1 VAKPLVQADHL
12 SLLPCTHRLSSASS
26 QHRFWCIN
34 IDRTALL
41 FIVKRLALGFILITL
56 TSGILLLSDWNR
68 RSESR
73 QAMPRIAILQH
84 ASQAVLDEGVQG
96 IEQGLAEEGFTN
108 GQTIAIQRFNAEN
121 DSPTENAIAR
131 EVSDGRFD
139 MVVTASTLSL
149 QAVAGAN
156 RAGRSKHVFGLVIDP
171 FGAGVGISREDPL
184 DHPKHLVGFG
194 SMQPVGEA
202 FRLAKQF
209 LPSLST
215 VGVVWN
221 PAESNSEAATRK
233 ARQASLDLGIRLLE
247 ATVDNSSGVAEAAGS
262 LISRG
267 VQALWVGGDV
277 TVLVA
282 LDGMIAAAK
291 KAGIPVFTNVP
302 PSAQRGA
309 LFDFGAN
316 LQEVGRLTGVLAA
329 DVLHGADPAA
339 IPVKNV
345 VPEMLIIN
353 PAALTGLRESWQLPE
368 EVRRRADAVVDGTV
382 LRKKARALRT
392 PSPGRTYKIGI
403 AYFGPDP
410 GVEAGMQGLQDG
422 LGKLGFVQGQNLHI
436 VKSHAQGE
444 MGNVASILQNYAN
457 QDLDLIVPMTTPLL
471 TGAIGLVKTKP
482 AVFTVVYDP
491 IAAGAGKTRE
501 DHVANITGVG
511 SFPPIPDTVKLIR
524 DLVPGVRTVGTVYNN
539 SEANSRKVIAVAR
552 EEFRRQGIRLE
563 EVAIT
568 NTSEVFQAAQVLTG
582 RNIQAFWITG
592 DNTVLQAF
600 EGVVKVA
607 DDNRLPLIINDPEF
621 TDRGALACAGLGF
634 YQSGYAAAT
643 LAARVLLGEHPKHI
657 PIEEVAVK
665 KLVLNEKVARR
676 LGITFSAE
684 LIKAAT
690 P

>member
-1 VAKPLVQADHL
+1 M
-12 SLLPCTHRLSSASS
+12 
-26 QHRFWCIN
+26 I
-34 IDRTALL
+34 
-41 FIVKRLALGFILITL
+41 FIIKRLALGFFLIVL

-68 RSESR
+68 RSDSR
-73 QAMPRIAILQH
+73 QVIPRIAILQH
-84 ASQAVLDEGVQG
+84 ASQPVLDEGVQG
-96 IEQGLAEEGFTN
+96 ILQGLAEGGFKN
-108 GQTIAIQRFNAEN
+108 GETVVIQRFNAEN

-131 EVSDGRFD
+131 EVSDGRFQLI
-139 MVVTASTLSL
+139 VTASTLSL
-149 QAVAGAN
+149 QAVASAN
-156 RAGRSKHVFGLVIDP
+156 RAGRTKHVFGLVIDP

-184 DHPKHLVGFG
+184 NHPKHLVGFG

-202 FRLAKQF
+202 FRLAKQL

-233 ARQASLDLGIRLLE
+233 ARQASIDLGIRLLE
-247 ATVDNSSGVAEAAGS
+247 VTVDNSSGVAEAAGS

-282 LDGMIAAAK
+282 LDGMISAAK

-302 PSAQRGA
+302 PSAERGA

-316 LQEVGRLTGVLAA
+316 HHEVGRLTGVLAA
-329 DVLHGADPAA
+329 DVLHGADPATMV
-339 IPVKNV
+339 IKNV
-345 VPEMLIIN
+345 VPEMLIVN
-353 PAALTGLRESWQLPE
+353 PEAVAGLREPWRLADD
-368 EVRRRADAVVDGTV
+368 VVRRADAVVEGKA
-382 LRKKARALRT
+382 LHRKALAIRT
-392 PSPGRTYKIGI
+392 PPSGRMYKVGI
-403 AYFGPDP
+403 VYFGPDP
-410 GVEAGMQGLQDG
+410 GVDAGMQGLQDG
-422 LGKLGFVQGQNLHI
+422 LRELGFVEGKNLHI
-436 VKSHAQGE
+436 MKAHAQGE
-444 MGNVASILQNYAN
+444 MGNIPSILQNYAN
-457 QDLDLIVPMTTPLL
+457 QELDLIVPMTTPLL
-471 TGAIGLVKTKP
+471 TGTIGLVKKKP

-491 IAAGAGKTRE
+491 IAAGAGKTRD
-501 DHVANITGVG
+501 DHVPNITGVG

-524 DLVPGVRTVGTVYNN
+524 ELMPGVRTVGTVYNN

-552 EEFRRQGIRLE
+552 EEFRRHAITLE

-568 NTSEVFQAAQVLTG
+568 NTSEVFQAAQVLTA

-607 DDNRLPLIINDPEF
+607 DDSRLPLIINDPEF
-621 TDRGALACAGLGF
+621 TGRGALACAGLGF

-643 LAARVLLGEHPKHI
+643 LAARVLLGENPKDI

-676 LGITFSAE
+676 LGLVFSAA
-684 LIKAAT
+684 LVKDASR
-690 P
+690 